1 MDTSLAWLYEHEEE
15 YRKRTGQPLWS
26 ISDWHNDPGDLVLPS
41 TLLSTLNVD
50 ANAITRY
57 RFLDTVRDT
66 KHQIV
71 SFYRECCAIELPND
85 SLTICQNGTA
95 ALNLIIKSLVDD
107 CVRRILVVT
116 PAYFSLLSVSNL
128 YRLNTVYAHAD
139 LLEDLDVNADR
150 VLKVAQEQMVDAIF
164 LTNPVFSTGTALS
177 LDSLQCL
184 AYHVE
189 HTGKWLI
196 LDETLAGLPW
206 HFDCQY
212 PFVTSAMKLL
222 MTHSRC
228 IYLWSVSKALF
239 LNGLKHA
246 LVFAPPRITKKIER
260 AADLL
265 VGGLTATQIALIE
278 QIYCQSSKTSLQEC
292 ARQNVAQ
299 FSATY
304 DLCATCLYGT
314 TFQLTSV
321 DIGFHTV
328 AFIPKKQ
335 KNSSIH
341 AREIACAMID
351 QHGVSAIPLAH
362 FGFPPFSP
370 IGFRINLSKN
380 PGRLHDGLAVLV
392 EITNKYPYLSH

>member
-26 ISDWHNDPGDLVLPS
+26 ISDWHNDPGDLVVPS

-50 ANAITRY
+50 ENAITRY

-85 SLTICQNGTA
+85 SLTICQNATA
-95 ALNLIIKSLVDD
+95 ALNLIMKSLADD
-107 CVRRILVVT
+107 SVRRILVVT

-139 LLEDLDVNADR
+139 LLEGLDVNADR
-150 VLKVAQEQMVDAIF
+150 VLEVAQEQMVDAIF

-177 LDSLQCL
+177 SDSLQCL
-184 AYHVE
+184 AYYVE

-206 HFDCQY
+206 HSDCQY

-222 MTHSRC
+222 MAHSRC

-246 LVFAPPRITKKIER
+246 
-260 AADLL
+260 ADLL
-265 VGGLTATQIALIE
+265 VGGLTATQIALVE
-278 QIYCQSSKTSLQEC
+278 LIYCRSSKSSLQEC
-292 ARQNVAQ
+292 ARQNVAR

-304 DLCATCLYGT
+304 DLCATCLYGS

-321 DIGFHTV
+321 DTGFHTV

-335 KNSSIH
+335 KNSSNH
-341 AREIACAMID
+341 AREIAGAMID

-380 PGRLHDGLAVLV
+380 PGRLHHGLAVLV
-392 EITNKYPYLSH
+392 EITNKYPYLAH